1 MSAAA
6 DPLVVRP
13 TGPELLDR
21 AEVVAIDAIGAI
33 VGRASLERLYGSRG
47 ALELELAPTTTVALA
62 LVDSMERQARARGL
76 AQLELDPGHASPRVV
91 AALHHSRDVS
101 DEPRGS
107 RVYLT
112 WSTNPKVS
120 S

>member
-1 MSAAA
+1 MSVAV

-13 TGPELLDR
+13 SGPELLDR

-33 VGRASLERLYGSRG
+33 VGRASLQRLYGSRG
-47 ALELELAPTTTVALA
+47 ALELQLAPTTTVALA

-76 AQLELDPGHASPRVV
+76 AQLELDAGHASPSVI
-91 AALHHSRDVS
+91 AALHHWRDVS
-101 DEPRGS
+101 DEPRG
-107 RVYLT
+107 RRIYLT
-112 WSTNPKVS
+112 WPTNPKVS

>member
-1 MSAAA
+1 
-6 DPLVVRP
+6 VRQH
-13 TGPELLDR
+13 
-21 AEVVAIDAIGAI
+21 
-33 VGRASLERLYGSRG
+33 RL
-47 ALELELAPTTTVALA
+47 
-62 LVDSMERQARARGL
+62 QF
-76 AQLELDPGHASPRVV
+76 ELDPGHASPRVV